1 MWHGSFLTD
10 SRKWYLDAQH
20 YFLNVIYF
28 ICDSLRHVTWL
39 VLDWFSYVISRRAA
53 LLFLC
58 DILHSWLTQ
67 TRDMTPPLDWF
78 SYVISRRADLCF
90 YVMYFIRDSTRHVRW
105 VVLDWFSY
113 VISRRAALLFLCDIL
128 HLWLTPTR
136 KMTCS
141 WLILVCISRRAALL
155 FLRDMLHSWL
165 TQTRDMT
172 PPLDWF
178 SYVIFRRAVLF
189 FAWYTSFVT
198 HSGTWDDSFLTD
210 SRMRYLDA
218 QHSFFM
224 WYTSSMTHPDTWDE
238 SFLTDSRMWYLDA
251 QYRFFYV
258 IYFICD
264 SLRHVR

>member
-78 SYVISRRADLCF
+78 SYMIS
-90 YVMYFIRDSTRHVRW
+90 
-105 VVLDWFSY
+105 
-113 VISRRAALLFLCDIL
+113 
-128 HLWLTPTR
+128 
-136 KMTCS
+136 
-141 WLILVCISRRAALL
+141 
-155 FLRDMLHSWL
+155 
-165 TQTRDMT
+165 
-172 PPLDWF
+172 
-178 SYVIFRRAVLF
+178 RRAVLF
-189 FAWYTSFVT
+189 FTWYTSFVT
-198 HSGTWDDSFLTD
+198 HSDTWDDSFLTD
-210 SRMRYLDA
+210 SRMWYLDT

-224 WYTSSMTHPDTWDE
+224 WYTSSMTHPYTWDD
-238 SFLTDSRMWYLDA
+238 SFLTPSRMWYLDA
-251 QYRFFYV
+251 HYRFFYV
-258 IYFICD
+258 IYFIRD